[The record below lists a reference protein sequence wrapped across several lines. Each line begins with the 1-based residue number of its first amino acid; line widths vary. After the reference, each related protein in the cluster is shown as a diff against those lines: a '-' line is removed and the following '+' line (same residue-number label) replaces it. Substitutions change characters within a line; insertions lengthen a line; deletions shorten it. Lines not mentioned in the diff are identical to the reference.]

1 MPSFSDHMYIRFT
14 VQSSTKKTKMIR
26 NIRRTSWNKYVS
38 ELEQRLSELNR
49 VPVNIS
55 SINDTEAMAAIVQS
69 ELRKSYNLACP
80 MRKIRRKTEN
90 IWWNTELAGLRR
102 EARKAQRKAIKYK
115 LEKDWE
121 AFKQAQ
127 LCFKNAVRKAKRD
140 SWRLFTESMNSHCAT
155 ARLAKIM
162 RRNETVRVSNVLK
175 PNGEYTKST
184 AETINCL
191 LDTLAPGSREV
202 RCIHA
207 AEETDENIEV
217 TTDDEIVT
225 SICSLEKMERAINEF
240 LPFKTPGPDGIY
252 PVLLQKGW
260 NKFKN
265 IYQNI
270 IQTCLK
276 YS

>member
-1 MPSFSDHMYIRFT
+1 
-14 VQSSTKKTKMIR
+14 
-26 NIRRTSWNKYVS
+26 
-38 ELEQRLSELNR
+38 
-49 VPVNIS
+49 
-55 SINDTEAMAAIVQS
+55 
-69 ELRKSYNLACP
+69 
-80 MRKIRRKTEN
+80 MRKVRRKTEN

-127 LCFKNAVRKAKRD
+127 LCFKNAVRKAKID

-155 ARLAKIM
+155 ARLAKII
-162 RRNETVRVSNVLK
+162 RGNETVRVSNVLR
-175 PNGEYTKST
+175 PNGEYAKST

-191 LDTLAPGSREV
+191 LDTLALRSREV
-202 RCIHA
+202 RVIHV

-217 TTDDEIVT
+217 TTDDEIVN
-225 SICSLEKMERAINEF
+225 SICSLETMERAINEF

-260 NKFKN
+260 NNIKN

-270 IQTCLK
+270 FQTCLK
-276 YS
+276 YSYVPKAWKERTGIFIPKPGKENYHVIKSFRMITLTSFQLK